1 MDYGSGVWVGVDF
14 SFRWLLEL
22 SGKIS
27 WESTLRHCINIGT
40 EAPPQK
46 KRKKKEKQTN
56 KQTNKKTQQ
65 PFSFVSAIFPPNVT
79 QPGSSWFPRL
89 FSLCYKN
96 GKYKT
101 GGGLKVWEWVG
112 QINRRN
118 QAGLTCSTT
127 SSWPP
132 LSPSLVAGG
141 VHPHSLDGDWTSGQ
155 IDNIHSY
162 IEQILHVP
170 VSESIYNMYIA
181 VVVACCGNP
190 WASLVAWERGYP
202 WAWAW
207 VKHIHFK
214 YTQTCILQCT
224 CESGM
229 PFMDQS
235 SPIPRP

>member
-40 EAPPQK
+40 EAPPP
-46 KRKKKEKQTN
+46 KKEKKERKTN
-56 KQTNKKTQQ
+56 KQTNKPTNKKPNKQTKKHNSHF
-65 PFSFVSAIFPPNVT
+65 PLCLPSFYLISHNQDLLVS
-79 QPGSSWFPRL
+79 RL

-132 LSPSLVAGG
+132 LSPSLVAAG
-141 VHPHSLDGDWTSGQ
+141 VHPHSLDGDWTCGQ
-155 IDNIHSY
+155 IEHVVRLITAIPTLSIYIHV
-162 IEQILHVP
+162 HVP
-170 VSESIYNMYIA
+170 KSVYRHGHS
-181 VVVACCGNP
+181 CGGCML
-190 WASLVAWERGYP
+190 W
-202 WAWAW
+202 
-207 VKHIHFK
+207 
-214 YTQTCILQCT
+214 
-224 CESGM
+224 
-229 PFMDQS
+229 
-235 SPIPRP
+235 